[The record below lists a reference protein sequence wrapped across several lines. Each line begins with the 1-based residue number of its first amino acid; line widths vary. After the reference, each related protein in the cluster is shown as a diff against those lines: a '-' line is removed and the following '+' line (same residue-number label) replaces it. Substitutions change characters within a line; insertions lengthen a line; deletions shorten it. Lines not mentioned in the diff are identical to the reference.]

1 MTNIALVVLDTLR
14 KDAFDKHFD
23 WLPGKR
29 FERAYSTA
37 NWTVP
42 AHASLFTGFYSSEV
56 GVHATNMF
64 FDADKPAIAEQLQ
77 EVGYT
82 TRAFSANTHVSG
94 HFDFDRGFTQFKTPA
109 KIEQLNDDDQ
119 FDWLGYNRNAD
130 STGVEK
136 YLKALYAC
144 LRDDSATIPS
154 LLSGI
159 NLLRYGGNPTEYG
172 GSDEALDWL
181 RDTQFGK
188 QEFLF
193 LNLMEAHEPYRAPPE
208 FQTVKEPELTDS
220 VGNISI
226 GEVNAQQTKQAY
238 DDCARYLSDNYKKI
252 FNHLNSEFDY
262 VITLADHGELLG
274 EHDSWGHEYGVYPEL
289 THVPLVISGEG
300 LSGSE
305 SRAASIL
312 DAHRTIQ
319 TLADIEGESRGR
331 DLRDGMFSKSFLT
344 EYHGLTSWS
353 EKKLNENGYQEAV
366 ERYNKNLRGYAHS
379 QDYYGYETQSR
390 IQITGAERAP
400 NISEKIQQICDELNI
415 RTVEENNDVPDEVKD
430 RLEDLGYA

>member
-14 KDAFDKHFD
+14 KDSFDNHFD

-42 AHASLFTGFYSSEV
+42 AHASLFTGFYSSEL
-56 GVHATNMF
+56 GVHATNRF
-64 FDADKPAIAEQLQ
+64 FDVDKPAIAEQLQ
-77 EVGYT
+77 EIGYT
-82 TRAFSANTHVSG
+82 TRAYSANTHVSG
-94 HFDFDRGFTQFKTPA
+94 HFDFDRGFTQFKTPE
-109 KIEQLNDDDQ
+109 KIDQLNNDNQ
-119 FDWLGYNRNAD
+119 FDWLSYNRNSD

-136 YLKALYAC
+136 YLRALYAC

-159 NLLRYGGNPTEYG
+159 DLFRYGGNPTEYG
-172 GSDEALDWL
+172 GSNEALDWI
-181 RDTQFGK
+181 RDTQFGE

-193 LNLMEAHEPYRAPPE
+193 LNLMEAHEPYCAPPE
-208 FQTVKEPELTDS
+208 YQTVEEPDLTDS
-220 VGNISI
+220 VGDISI
-226 GEVNAQQTKQAY
+226 GTVDARQTKQAY

-252 FNHLNSEFDY
+252 FDHLQSEFDY

-300 LSGSE
+300 LSGRE
-305 SRAASIL
+305 SSATSIL

-331 DLRDGMFSKSFLT
+331 DLTDKMSSKSFLT

-353 EKKLNENGYQEAV
+353 EKKLNENGYQEV
-366 ERYNKNLRGYAHS
+366 VKKYNKNLHGYAHS
-379 QDYYGYETQSR
+379 EDYYGYETQSG
-390 IQITGAERAP
+390 IQITGADQGTD
-400 NISEKIQQICDELNI
+400 IKEKIQRLCDDLDI
-415 RTVEENNDVPDEVKD
+415 RTVEENEDVPDEVKD

>member
-56 GVHATNMF
+56 GVHTTNMF
-64 FDADKPAIAEQLQ
+64 FDADKPTIAEQLQ

-172 GSDEALDWL
+172 GSKEALDWL
-181 RDTQFGK
+181 RDTQFGE

-208 FQTVKEPELTDS
+208 YQTVEEPELTDS
-220 VGNISI
+220 VGDISI
-226 GEVNAQQTKQAY
+226 GEVNAHQTSQAY

-252 FNHLNSEFDY
+252 FNHLNAEFDY

-289 THVPLVISGEG
+289 THVPLILSGEG

-305 SRAASIL
+305 SRTASIL

-331 DLRDGMFSKSFLT
+331 NLIDGMSSKSFLT

-353 EKKLNENGYQEAV
+353 KKKLNENGYQEAV
-366 ERYNKNLRGYAHS
+366 ERYNKDLRGYAHS
-379 QDYYGYETQSR
+379 QDYYGYETQSG
-390 IQITGAERAP
+390 IQITGAEQVSD
-400 NISEKIQQICDELNI
+400 ISEKIQQICDELNI